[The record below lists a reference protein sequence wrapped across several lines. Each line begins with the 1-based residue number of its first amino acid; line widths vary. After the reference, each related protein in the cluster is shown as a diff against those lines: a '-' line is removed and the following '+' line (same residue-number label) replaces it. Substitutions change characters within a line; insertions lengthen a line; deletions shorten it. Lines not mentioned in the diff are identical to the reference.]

1 MGLDPAV
8 FEPPEEDEETL
19 HEEDEVPEEPF
30 APEERTPQ
38 QVPEERVPEE
48 REETPEE
55 RHYQEHMRER
65 AQERVTKTYSSM
77 GSRNRSSQLASRA
90 RRLSLP
96 EVQDESQ
103 RCREALIACAKEIST
118 KEVREMRMLKKAL
131 PQVSRILDAVS
142 LLLDGGSSKKLLADS
157 LPARLESY
165 NPGTMTLQ
173 QRNKVAAL
181 LTAETKPEAVA
192 KLYKPAVSLA
202 RWCECIT
209 VFLAR
214 TEPLLDEDE
223 PESGPD
229 YPAAV
234 KRVSSQMSSQPSY
247 AQEREMPRRRETGLL
262 VEPELSKL
270 SPSQLQAVPNL
281 TITKP
286 GVGSVTFH
294 GITDCTDL
302 DVEKDVVLKR
312 GYVLV
317 YPDTKKKPAV
327 GQGLNKHATVT
338 MFQCFPPGE
347 PVKTLSDDA
356 VQEYKDKIRRM
367 TEENSACKFIDYDC
381 QTGVWKF
388 EVPVLSFAPPN
399 LLGALRDP
407 EVSPQFGAWPV
418 SPQPSPALSYRSLRP
433 SPQSRLLSDS
443 LRTLHLVLPAH
454 LGQVTA
460 VPVRT
465 GLEPCPWCSQPTF
478 AESSG
483 SSSNATSGRGRAL
496 SPAPGARSPPLPSH
510 RDLVPMPPPAEADSL
525 RTLHLVLPAHL
536 GQVTAVPVR
545 TGLEPCPWCSQPTF
559 AESSGSGSNATSGR
573 GEPCRTDQSQ
583 LHKHQFKLD
592 GEAKTSAAEQQAQ
605 SEQAIL
611 MRQGQLRQ
619 LGLRTRETFNVLR
632 ASGLT
637 EALRRWP
644 SPETPEQASPRK
656 EPSLASVMEELPAL
670 SSLMEKTPQA
680 ERAEK
685 EKPDGPAHERR
696 KASSSRASRSR
707 RLSASQSEAR
717 RCSKALAKVAAQ
729 MFLGSDAGST
739 RQLRELRRLR
749 LPAPVLQL
757 LELLAQ
763 LLGEDP
769 KASPTGF
776 RVVME
781 STPRSYVQTHFLSD
795 SQTLIRQPSRQHGG
809 PEFDLLC
816 PACSAL
822 SKWCDCIMVF
832 LSRTEDLDSTELEY
846 PSAGEEEAETVE
858 PDLSSLSSSELAAVR
873 ELTVT
878 KPGVG
883 SVVFHGVTDCTDLDL
898 HRDVFLK
905 RGYVIVYPD
914 QKKKPPLGHG
924 LNKPATVTMYQ
935 CFPPGEP
942 VRSEQAMKEYKERI
956 RRMTEENSSCKFIDY
971 DCETGVWQFD
981 VTRF

>member
-1 MGLDPAV
+1 MGFAQTPDPLYRSRSPASPVSSPHGNLRDIREPVAFMTNGSGPLPQYLTQQRPDLAASNPNSLAHHLKALQELRCQGSPAPPGPPVLAPLGPGPLVALPTAREPAPRGSLSEALKRWPSPESPEQSAEMPAELAAEPESECREDASHYSQDPAV

-229 YPAAV
+229 YPAA

-270 SPSQLQAVPNL
+270 SPSQLQTVPNL

-388 EVPVLSFAPPN
+388 EV
-399 LLGALRDP
+399 D
-407 EVSPQFGAWPV
+407 
-418 SPQPSPALSYRSLRP
+418 
-433 SPQSRLLSDS
+433 
-443 LRTLHLVLPAH
+443 
-454 LGQVTA
+454 
-460 VPVRT
+460 
-465 GLEPCPWCSQPTF
+465 
-478 AESSG
+478 
-483 SSSNATSGRGRAL
+483 
-496 SPAPGARSPPLPSH
+496 
-510 RDLVPMPPPAEADSL
+510 
-525 RTLHLVLPAHL
+525 
-536 GQVTAVPVR
+536 
-545 TGLEPCPWCSQPTF
+545 
-559 AESSGSGSNATSGR
+559 
-573 GEPCRTDQSQ
+573 
-583 LHKHQFKLD
+583 
-592 GEAKTSAAEQQAQ
+592 
-605 SEQAIL
+605 
-611 MRQGQLRQ
+611 
-619 LGLRTRETFNVLR
+619 
-632 ASGLT
+632 
-637 EALRRWP
+637 
-644 SPETPEQASPRK
+644 
-656 EPSLASVMEELPAL
+656 
-670 SSLMEKTPQA
+670 
-680 ERAEK
+680 
-685 EKPDGPAHERR
+685 
-696 KASSSRASRSR
+696 
-707 RLSASQSEAR
+707 
-717 RCSKALAKVAAQ
+717 
-729 MFLGSDAGST
+729 
-739 RQLRELRRLR
+739 
-749 LPAPVLQL
+749 
-757 LELLAQ
+757 
-763 LLGEDP
+763 
-769 KASPTGF
+769 
-776 RVVME
+776 
-781 STPRSYVQTHFLSD
+781 
-795 SQTLIRQPSRQHGG
+795 
-809 PEFDLLC
+809 
-816 PACSAL
+816 
-822 SKWCDCIMVF
+822 
-832 LSRTEDLDSTELEY
+832 
-846 PSAGEEEAETVE
+846 
-858 PDLSSLSSSELAAVR
+858 
-873 ELTVT
+873 
-878 KPGVG
+878 
-883 SVVFHGVTDCTDLDL
+883 
-898 HRDVFLK
+898 
-905 RGYVIVYPD
+905 
-914 QKKKPPLGHG
+914 
-924 LNKPATVTMYQ
+924 
-935 CFPPGEP
+935 
-942 VRSEQAMKEYKERI
+942 
-956 RRMTEENSSCKFIDY
+956 
-971 DCETGVWQFD
+971 
-981 VTRF
+981 RF